1 MKMRGKR
8 RKKCKKHFLIWGLC
22 LISIVTGIVYINAH
36 RRKVIDV
43 PYISQRGTFSTGC
56 ELVSATM
63 VLQYYGYDVT
73 VDQVV
78 NKTPR
83 EDIVQTKAGLIGPH
97 PSETFVGNP
106 QSPNGF
112 GCYSPV
118 IVEVLNSFLI
128 KESGIKATNLSGM
141 ELEELT
147 EKYVRNNT
155 PVIIWATMNMKEPRT
170 GKSWIIKNTG
180 KKFQWVAGE
189 HSLVLVG
196 YDRKNYYFNDPYES
210 NGLIAFD
217 KSLVQM
223 RYKSL
228 GKQAVVIQKS
238 SKL

>member
-1 MKMRGKR
+1 MRAR
-8 RKKCKKHFLIWGLC
+8 RKKHNKHFLIWGLC
-22 LISIVTGIVYINAH
+22 LIFIVTGIIYINAH
-36 RRKVIDV
+36 QKEIIDV
-43 PYISQRGTFSTGC
+43 PYLSQKGTFSTGC

-63 VLQYYGYDVT
+63 LLQYYGYDVT

-78 NKTPR
+78 KKTPR
-83 EDIVQTKAGLIGPH
+83 KELIQTKDGLVGPH
-97 PSETFVGNP
+97 PSEAFVGNP
-106 QSPNGF
+106 QSANGF

-118 IVEVLNSFLI
+118 IVSVLDSFLI
-128 KESGIKATNLSGM
+128 KEPGMKATDLSGM

-155 PVIIWATMNMKEPRT
+155 PVLIWATMNMKEPYV
-170 GKSWIIKNTG
+170 GKSWVVKSTG

-228 GKQAVVIQKS
+228 GKQAVAIQKAD
-238 SKL
+238 KL